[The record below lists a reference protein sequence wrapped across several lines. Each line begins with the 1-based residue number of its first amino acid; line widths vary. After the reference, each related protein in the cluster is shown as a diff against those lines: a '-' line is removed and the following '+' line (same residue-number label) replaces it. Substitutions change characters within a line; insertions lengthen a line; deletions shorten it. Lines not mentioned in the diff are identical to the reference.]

1 MSEEARLPVLSCCQ
15 SAQGDIR
22 AEGVV
27 GIAGT
32 FLGATARAR
41 TVLVALWVIDD
52 DATPSYME
60 LFYNRLYQ
68 NMQVD
73 DQLRK
78 VSKCAL
84 FYIIGDDI
92 QFSNDEKNKIRERVF
107 AF

>member
-1 MSEEARLPVLSCCQ
+1 MNLGARLPVLSCFQ

-27 GIAGT
+27 GIADT
-32 FLGATARAR
+32 FLGARAKARA
-41 TVLVALWVIDD
+41 VLVALWVIDG

-73 DQLRK
+73 DQLWK

-92 QFSNDEKNKIRERVF
+92 QFSNDEVNKIRERAF